1 MSQVNVDAYCWHR
14 SRTSPA
20 GGFRTSRAVT
30 IRRFQVRK
38 ARTRALN
45 IGTGICIPI
54 KTFLTGPKGIRNLTD
69 PQKVCLTIGPSTP
82 WTPRARWVAEF
93 MRAARWTILDLERM
107 TYAAGGLITAC
118 LRIWSSA
125 RKAVMSPDVEVL
137 EEEEAPDLED
147 SFEILGAARLNASE
161 STWGPTAGA
170 IASEPTS
177 GRLFSTTSGMLGSR
191 LRPACCV

>member
-1 MSQVNVDAYCWHR
+1 MSRKSTQKQLCKDQSWKNNQVGWHNQNKQNTCLPVGGEQPKYHNDVQSLRSKMKDIKNVNSHAVDWHLGYRVGRSHCFNHISCMSQVNVDAYCWHR

-82 WTPRARWVAEF
+82 
-93 MRAARWTILDLERM
+93 
-107 TYAAGGLITAC
+107 
-118 LRIWSSA
+118 
-125 RKAVMSPDVEVL
+125 
-137 EEEEAPDLED
+137 
-147 SFEILGAARLNASE
+147 
-161 STWGPTAGA
+161 
-170 IASEPTS
+170 
-177 GRLFSTTSGMLGSR
+177 
-191 LRPACCV
+191 